1 VSVASGKEMPGSDI
15 PTIFIY
21 GQTKSTDVVGIFRS
35 TDMGKTWVRADDNQ
49 HQFGHLANA
58 GMIEADRNIYGRIY
72 RSNAGM
78 GIPFMDVD
86 NPTAVQMVDQ
96 QMDVLFYPNPFSNTI
111 NLKLNS
117 PIEQIQVYN
126 IAGSLIQTII
136 SEQKPNQTI
145 EFGADLKSGM
155 YLVKVIGS
163 GSVKSYKIVKN

>member
-1 VSVASGKEMPGSDI
+1 MASGKEMPGSDI

-21 GQTKSTDVVGIFRS
+21 GQTKSTDVIGIYRS

-58 GMIEADRNIYGRIY
+58 GMIEADRNVYGRVY

-78 GIPFMDVD
+78 GIPFMDAE
-86 NPTAVQMVDQ
+86 NPTATQSVDFHS
-96 QMDVLFYPNPFSNTI
+96 DVLFYPNPFTDAI

-117 PIEQIQVYN
+117 RTEKIQIYN
-126 IAGSLIQTII
+126 LAGSLIQTII
-136 SEQKPNQTI
+136 PKHEDGQTI

-155 YLVKVIGS
+155 YLVKVTGS
-163 GSVKSYKIVKN
+163 DSVKSYKIVKE